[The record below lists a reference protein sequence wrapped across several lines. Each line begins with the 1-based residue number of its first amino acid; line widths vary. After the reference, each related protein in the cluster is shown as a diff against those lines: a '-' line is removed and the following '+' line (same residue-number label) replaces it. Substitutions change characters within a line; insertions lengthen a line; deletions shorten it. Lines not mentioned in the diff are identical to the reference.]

1 MTVCSSVNQNEDD
14 LISCVQYLI
23 KFGAN
28 VNSCDKN
35 GNSCLI
41 YAAKSGK
48 CGIVSELIENNA
60 VINHVNKEKWS
71 VSLNDYIFCYFSYLI
86 IFLIKRHCIGPQ
98 MKATAKSLRNL

>member
-28 VNSCDKN
+28 VNSRDKN

-41 YAAKSGK
+41 YAVKSGK

-60 VINHVNKEKWS
+60 EINDINKEKWS
-71 VSLNDYIFCYFSYLI
+71 VSLNDYIFF
-86 IFLIKRHCIGPQ
+86 FLLFI
-98 MKATAKSLRNL
+98 NL

>member
-14 LISCVQYLI
+14 LICCVQYLI

-35 GNSCLI
+35 DNSCLI

-60 VINHVNKEKWS
+60 EINHVNKEKWS
-71 VSLNDYIFCYFSYLI
+71 VSLKSLHFLL
-86 IFLIKRHCIGPQ
+86 FLI
-98 MKATAKSLRNL
+98 NL